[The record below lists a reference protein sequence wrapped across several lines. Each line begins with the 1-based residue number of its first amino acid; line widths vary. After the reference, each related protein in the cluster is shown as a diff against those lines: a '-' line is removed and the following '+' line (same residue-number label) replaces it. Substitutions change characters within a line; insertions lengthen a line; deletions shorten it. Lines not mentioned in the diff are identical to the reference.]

1 MEQLNQLSIR
11 DQNLKRVYQEIC
23 NTKGSSRAS
32 VARKLSLS
40 KASLSSLADELI
52 ADNLVTEKGK
62 KVKTG
67 LGRNPVML
75 APKEN
80 TNFIVSVLW
89 KNGYVEGYIID
100 IASGNAWPSGG
111 DGRLILSVDNPEDY
125 ARVALVCAK
134 GLTEKL
140 GSVQRVLGTVMIIP
154 GIVDPVREQI
164 LSYPLDITED
174 IGYQIIQDLIENH
187 SDENICLM
195 NDTAALAYGEKFLNH
210 WEDPDFFYVN
220 FAVGIGSVFYMHGKP
235 LEDATGRQTQFG
247 HIVINP
253 NGPLC
258 ECGSRGCLE
267 AMIGEKAVRKRW
279 ELIFRESGDMKLGE
293 GNYYRVLREKA
304 ENHDIE
310 AVAAMD
316 EIAYVFS
323 WALSNVV
330 TVIYPHRVIIGG
342 SGYELGETFLEKVRS
357 KVQEIGYSYMV
368 RDLQINYSKAEKDI
382 IYKAGAQYAFDTHY
396 NFALKSI
403 QGLHLG

>member
-1 MEQLNQLSIR
+1 MEQLNQLFIR

-23 NTKGSSRAS
+23 STKGSSRAS
-32 VARKLSLS
+32 AARKLSLS

-62 KVKTG
+62 KAKAG
-67 LGRNPVML
+67 AGRNPVML
-75 APKEN
+75 APKED

-89 KNGYVEGYIID
+89 KNGCVEGSIID
-100 IASGNAWPSGG
+100 IASGSAWRQDSV
-111 DGRLILSVDNPEDY
+111 GRLLLTVDNPEDY
-125 ARVALVCAK
+125 ASVALECAK
-134 GLTEKL
+134 RLTAKL
-140 GSVQRVLGTVMIIP
+140 ESAQRMLGTVMIIP
-154 GIVDPVREQI
+154 GIVDPAREQI

-174 IGYQIIQDLIENH
+174 IGYQIIQDLMKNH

-220 FAVGIGSVFYMHGKP
+220 FSVGIGSVFYMHGKP

-267 AMIGEKAVRKRW
+267 ALIGEKAVRRRW
-279 ELIFRESGDMKLGE
+279 ELIFRENGKMKLGE

-304 ENHDIE
+304 ENKDIE
-310 AVAAMD
+310 AVAAMN
-316 EIAYVFS
+316 EIESLFS

-330 TVIYPHRVIIGG
+330 TVIYPQRVIVGG
-342 SGYELGETFLEKVRS
+342 SGYELGDTFLENVKR

-368 RDLQINYSKAEKDI
+368 RDLQISYSKADRDI
-382 IYKAGAQYAFDTHY
+382 IYRAGAQYAFDTHY
-396 NFALKSI
+396 NFTQKSL